1 MLQLSG
7 AGKRFGHKLLF
18 QDVNWLIT
26 PDERTGLVGGN
37 GTGKS
42 TLLKIL
48 AGTEG
53 LDYGERTHVKGM
65 SLGYLPQDGLALS
78 GRSVFAECL
87 SVFDEL
93 LNLEKEYEALTHT
106 LSDADPKS
114 KEYAAAADR
123 YSEIAEHLHVHDI
136 YTLDAQVGAVLQG
149 LGFSKEDWERRTE
162 EFSGGWQ
169 MRIALAKLLLQKP
182 SLLLL
187 DEPTNHLDL
196 ESRNW
201 LEEYLQSYENA
212 FVLISHDR
220 YFLDQVVK
228 KTVEVW
234 NKRMHVYHGN
244 YSKYLSLK
252 DERRTQLMNAY
263 KNQRERIEDLEAFIS
278 RFRYQATKAK
288 QVQSRIK
295 ELDKIERIEVPE
307 EEATIHFTFPQP
319 PASGRTVMEVQALR
333 KVYPGPDDNPRLI
346 LDGLDFTIDRGDRIA
361 LVGVNGAG
369 KSTLLR
375 LLSGLEKPTGG
386 AIKLGHNVLADY
398 FAQDQYKVLDGNAE
412 MLGDITGSNPRVDTV
427 TLRSLLGCFMFT
439 GDDVYKKLGVL
450 SGGERNRY
458 ALAKMLVS
466 PANFLLLDE
475 PTNHLDMRAKDVL
488 LEAVQAFTGTVLFV
502 SHDRYFIDGLA
513 TRVFEVEDK
522 RVHIYP
528 GNYEDYVFRKGGGL
542 AKAAEDAGS
551 KLTAGANV
559 DAATGMLKAVKQV
572 GATAERKDST
582 ATAQSPAAAPAAG
595 GSGVGAAAGVSRNA
609 SPAKAASSGPE
620 LKEKQPPAAQQ
631 SPNSSPETYQVA
643 SDDWAQEA
651 NDLRKPPAGQHDAE
665 GAVPAP
671 TVFLEGTP
679 HLDST
684 RELQGSLAPVTS
696 SNGNGHNGNGHNG
709 HGHNGSTPKVP
720 VKRLNPLKLR
730 QMEDRVSAIEDE
742 LSVLE
747 DRIAQAEQ
755 QQAVFTTAAAAQAL
769 AAEIDTLRDTHA
781 ARSTEWEELSL
792 QLEEQTA
799 V

>member
-18 QDVNWLIT
+18 EDVNWLIT
-26 PDERTGLVGGN
+26 PNERTGLVGGN

-42 TLLKIL
+42 TLLKVL
-48 AGTEG
+48 AGMEG
-53 LDYGERTHVKGM
+53 LDYGQRTHTRGM
-65 SLGYLPQDGLALS
+65 TLGYLPQDGLALS

-93 LNLEKEYEALTHT
+93 LALEIEYEQLTHVM
-106 LSDADPKS
+106 SEADPKS
-114 KEYAAAADR
+114 REYAAAADR
-123 YSEIAEHLHVHDI
+123 YSEIAELLHVHDI
-136 YTLDAQVGAVLQG
+136 YTLDAQVGAVLGG

-212 FVLISHDR
+212 FILISHDR
-220 YFLDQVVK
+220 YFLDQTVS

-244 YSKYLSLK
+244 YSKYLTLK
-252 DERRTQLMNAY
+252 DERRTQLMSAY
-263 KNQRERIEDLEAFIS
+263 KNQRERIEDLEAFIN
-278 RFRYQATKAK
+278 RFRAQATKAK

-295 ELDKIERIEVPE
+295 ELDKIVRIEVPE

-319 PASGRTVMEVQALR
+319 PSSGRTVLEVKNLTKHYGEKR
-333 KVYPGPDDNPRLI
+333 VLENV
-346 LDGLDFTIDRGDRIA
+346 DFTVDRGDRIA

-375 LLSGLEKPTGG
+375 MLAGLEQPTKGE
-386 AIKLGHNVLADY
+386 IKLGHNVAADY
-398 FAQDQYKVLDGNAE
+398 FAQDQYKVLNPEAK
-412 MLGDITGSNPRVDTV
+412 MLDDITGSNPRVDVV
-427 TLRSLLGCFMFT
+427 TLRSLLGCFIFT
-439 GDDVYKKLGVL
+439 GDDVFKKLGVL

-488 LEAVQAFTGTVLFV
+488 LEAVHSFTGTVLFV

-513 TRVFEVEDK
+513 TRVFEVEDR

-528 GNYEDYVFRKGGGL
+528 GNYEDYMHRKTGG
-542 AKAAEDAGS
+542 APTSTTEAAARMKTDASTGG
-551 KLTAGANV
+551 TI
-559 DAATGMLKAVKQV
+559 DAATGMFKPVKQV
-572 GATAERKDST
+572 GVKVE
-582 ATAQSPAAAPAAG
+582 APAELT
-595 GSGVGAAAGVSRNA
+595 VE
-609 SPAKAASSGPE
+609 ASS
-620 LKEKQPPAAQQ
+620 AANV
-631 SPNSSPETYQVA
+631 PSSARTNGSSSMHEM
-643 SDDWAQEA
+643 
-651 NDLRKPPAGQHDAE
+651 E
-665 GAVPAP
+665 GALNPVTPAP
-671 TVFLEGTP
+671 KPT
-679 HLDST
+679 
-684 RELQGSLAPVTS
+684 A
-696 SNGNGHNGNGHNG
+696 
-709 HGHNGSTPKVP
+709 
-720 VKRLNPLKLR
+720 KRVNPLKLK
-730 QMEDRVSAIEDE
+730 QVEDRVSAIEDE
-742 LSVLE
+742 LPQIE
-747 DRIAQAEQ
+747 ARITQAEQ
-755 QQAVFTTAAAAQAL
+755 QQAMYTTAEAARTL
-769 AAEIDTLRDTHA
+769 AAELGALRDRQALLT
-781 ARSTEWEELSL
+781 SEWEELAT
-792 QLEEQTA
+792 QLEAQTTA
-799 V
+799 